1 MKQVLATGIVKSTF
15 GIHGK
20 VKVFSYSG
28 DTAHFFHLTK
38 VVLEK
43 NGRKF
48 DAEIEKVERQ
58 SGELLVKFKG
68 YDTPEEAKSL
78 TGCDILVPREQAS
91 KLKNGEVYASDLIG
105 MKLLYDNQ
113 EVAVVVSTSEG
124 SQALLM
130 EAEDKNGKRFIVP
143 LLRGVFVENPNVEEG
158 TIKLLM
164 KDLVQ

>member
-1 MKQVLATGIVKSTF
+1 MKQVLATGKVKSTF
-15 GIHGK
+15 GINGK

-28 DTAHFFHLTK
+28 DTDHFFKLTK

-43 NGRKF
+43 NGRSRE
-48 DAEIEKVERQ
+48 AEIENVERQ
-58 SGELLVKFKG
+58 FGELLVKFRG
-68 YDTPEEAKSL
+68 IDTPEDAKTL

-91 KLKNGEVYASDLIG
+91 KLKNGEVYAADLIG

-130 EAEDKNGKRFIVP
+130 EVEDKNGKHFIIP
-143 LLRGVFVENPNVEEG
+143 LLRDVFVESPNVEEG
-158 TIKLLM
+158 TIRLLM
-164 KDLVQ
+164 KELVQ

>member
-1 MKQVLATGIVKSTF
+1 MKQVLATGKIKSTF
-15 GIHGK
+15 GINGK

-28 DTAHFFHLTK
+28 DTSHFFKLTN

-43 NGRKF
+43 NGRTR
-48 DAEIEKVERQ
+48 DAEIEKVERH
-58 SGELLVKFKG
+58 SGDILVKFKG
-68 YDTPEEAKSL
+68 YDTPEDAKTL

-91 KLKNGEVYASDLIG
+91 KLKNGEVYAADLIG

-113 EVAVVVSTSEG
+113 EVAVVVSTSDG

-130 EAEDKNGKRFIVP
+130 EVEDKNGKHFVIP
-143 LLRGVFVENPNVEEG
+143 LLRGVFVDNPNVEEG

-164 KDLVQ
+164 KELVQ